1 MCLVIPKEYK
11 NSLSVIETQQAIKD
25 LKDFF
30 ESRLGEMLKLTRV
43 SSPLFVLPETGTN
56 DNLNGVETPVS
67 FEVPYLHKDAEIV
80 HSLAK
85 WKRMALKKYGF
96 PVGRGL
102 YTDMNASEKT
112 KN

>member
-30 ESRLGEMLKLTRV
+30 ENRLGEMLKLTRV

-56 DNLNGVETPVS
+56 DNLNGVEKPVS
-67 FEVPYLHKDAEIV
+67 FQVP
-80 HSLAK
+80 
-85 WKRMALKKYGF
+85 
-96 PVGRGL
+96 
-102 YTDMNASEKT
+102 
-112 KN
+112 